1 MVNGSYALSLGN
13 HFRSNSLETEI
24 LKFKKQNLSL
34 AGFFILNWFLAT
46 KEAVKYNFGL
56 KYLDFS
62 AF

>member
-46 KEAVKYNFGL
+46 KEAVKYNFG
-56 KYLDFS
+56 
-62 AF
+62 